1 MRYFTT
7 KSNSDNEAPAWIV
20 IWGDMLAVILTF
32 FILLFGI
39 SEIDSVK
46 YAEIATELSDSLG
59 GSFEGELGSRGKES
73 ELASLGIKDDLI
85 DLNTLAKKIKE
96 AIAEQNLEEALD
108 ITIDHRG
115 VVLSAP
121 GEVFFRSGEA
131 EILEEGGLFLRKL
144 SSLLKMVPYNILIE
158 GHTDDVPINTPKY
171 PSNWELSTG
180 RAASVIR
187 FFIEEENISPQRLSA
202 AGYAEYKPRF
212 PQIPENRAKNRR
224 VEIIIL
230 REKK

>member
-1 MRYFTT
+1 MRPFLT
-7 KSNSDNEAPAWIV
+7 KSNRDDEGPTWIV

-32 FILLFGI
+32 FILLVGI
-39 SEIDSVK
+39 SEIDTVK
-46 YAEIATELSDSLG
+46 YSEIATELSDSLG
-59 GSFEGELGSRGKES
+59 GSLGGELGSHGKDS
-73 ELASLGIKDDLI
+73 ELATLGIKTDLI

-115 VVLSAP
+115 AVLSAP
-121 GEVFFRSGEA
+121 GETFFKSGEA
-131 EILEEGGLFLRKL
+131 DILEEGVLFLRKL
-144 SSLLKMVPYNILIE
+144 SALLKTVPYNILVE
-158 GHTDDVPINTPKY
+158 GHTDDVPINTPRY

-180 RAASVIR
+180 RASSVVR
-187 FFIEEENISPQRLSA
+187 FFIEEENIPPQRLSA

-230 REKK
+230 RKKK

>member
-1 MRYFTT
+1 MRPFLI
-7 KSNSDNEAPAWIV
+7 KSNRDDEGATWIV

-32 FILLFGI
+32 FILLVGI
-39 SEIDSVK
+39 SEIDTAK
-46 YAEIATELSDSLG
+46 YSEIATELSDSLG
-59 GSFEGELGSRGKES
+59 GSLEGELGSHGKDS
-73 ELASLGIKDDLI
+73 ELATLGIKTDLI

-115 VVLSAP
+115 AVLSAP
-121 GEVFFRSGEA
+121 GETFFKSGEA
-131 EILEEGGLFLRKL
+131 DILGKGVLFLRKL
-144 SSLLKMVPYNILIE
+144 SALLKTVPYNILVE
-158 GHTDDVPINTPKY
+158 GHTDDVPINTPRY

-180 RAASVIR
+180 RASSVVR
-187 FFIEEENISPQRLSA
+187 FFIEEENIPPQRLSA

-230 REKK
+230 RKKK